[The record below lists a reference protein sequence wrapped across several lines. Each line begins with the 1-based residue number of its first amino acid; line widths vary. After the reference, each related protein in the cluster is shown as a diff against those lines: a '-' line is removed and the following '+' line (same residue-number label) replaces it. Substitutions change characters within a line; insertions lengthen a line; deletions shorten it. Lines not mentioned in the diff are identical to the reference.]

1 MALCTDGRQ
10 HRPSKFSRRILQY
23 QPENS
28 FISIGH
34 LAVLKFMHFK
44 MPGFLNVNVNNNN
57 TLF

>member
-34 LAVLKFMHFK
+34 LAVLKFV
-44 MPGFLNVNVNNNN
+44 NVCVNVNNNN
-57 TLF
+57 NTLF